1 MAGTTEVNPL
11 RHSSQNLS
19 SIIRSRVVGLHMPYT
34 VLTAGIDGTGS
45 MTTLS
50 EIQSEIVSLGTSDYK
65 ALRRWFARDWEAWD
79 GELEED
85 AKSGGLDFLA
95 EEARIA
101 ARAGRLL
108 EL

>member
-1 MAGTTEVNPL
+1 
-11 RHSSQNLS
+11 
-19 SIIRSRVVGLHMPYT
+19 
-34 VLTAGIDGTGS
+34 

-65 ALRRWFARDWEAWD
+65 ALRRWFAERDWEAWD
-79 GELEED
+79 REFEED

-101 ARAGRLL
+101 APEGRPPRPVACIGRRVPLRSDGRDVVVDIGL
-108 EL
+108 RPRTEHLQHGAFPLRQHRQ